1 MDAPETMVPTG
12 LTLLETM
19 ALLAETRAEALKL
32 LQDLEEL
39 DTDQIRLVFRGMDL
53 NLAQFMHVIGLHE
66 IGHERLMQANMEA
79 WASRGAGW

>member
-53 NLAQFMHVIGLHE
+53 NLAQFMHE